1 MLRFSTYEEAFEE
14 LLENEG
20 LKKKAA
26 KSGISYGTL
35 KKVYNRGMAAWRTGH
50 RPGTTPQQWGMARV
64 NSYITKGKGTYYGA
78 DSDLSGK
85 GKKKKDKKEGY
96 VSYAQQKAAHA
107 SMAERGKKKKNN
119 ESVNEAEYHPIKSS
133 YHDDMA
139 KAHASHAKRHKT
151 EGDSGKHNDEN
162 EDMHYRAIDIHK
174 QAHDAHKAA
183 AAAASSLNQSKY
195 KKAAKDAHSLSQT
208 AIGTTKDAG
217 KFKTGTPKHSFP
229 KLKLHTKLTKLN
241 IKSESTMTFR
251 EKLMSLYEGD
261 RKAHYKGATPPEEYD
276 EKQKSSKGAM
286 DMLKTPRS
294 TEADGMKAAKDTADN
309 IKKSAPG
316 KKMRPTDKNVGD
328 LAIKPSAT
336 PVKDPAAKTQ
346 TMESVSENVAYHKKM
361 AFTHSEHGAAHE
373 SEVTNGGSADHDF
386 ASDHHH
392 AAADKHKEAA
402 DAHKKHGGDSKQYKS
417 AAAAAHKATEEAHET
432 ARDAGK
438 IKRVSPSPFKFPKK
452 PSMKK
457 ESYGIAGY
465 KVSDSL
471 LKAIS
476 VVEDYTHEFDVDSE
490 KSAKYVVNKAKKNGI
505 KAKIHTMKGPGG
517 GNPVVHLGH
526 KDTNHMHKFIKKHY
540 DDSYEKSDL
549 NMHKL

>member
-1 MLRFSTYEEAFEE
+1 MDVKEKKMEESFKYHIPEDIPANERTAFH
-14 LLENEG
+14 G
-20 LKKKAA
+20 AAAAAA
-26 KSGISYGTL
+26 K
-35 KKVYNRGMAAWRTGH
+35 A
-50 RPGTTPQQWGMARV
+50 
-64 NSYITKGKGTYYGA
+64 
-78 DSDLSGK
+78 
-85 GKKKKDKKEGY
+85 GKKNFNFGGKTHPVTMKKDTANKI
-96 VSYAQQKAAHA
+96 ADQK
-107 SMAERGKKKKNN
+107 

-251 EKLMSLYEGD
+251 EKLMSLFEGD
-261 RKAHYKGATPPEEYD
+261 RAAHYKGATKPEEYD

-286 DMLKTPRS
+286 DMLKTPKS
-294 TEADGMKAAKDTADN
+294 VEADGMKAAKDTAAN
-309 IKKSAPG
+309 IAKSAPG
-316 KKMRPTDKNVGD
+316 RKMRSNDKKDGD
-328 LAIKPSAT
+328 NTIIPAAT
-336 PVKDPAAKTQ
+336 PVNDPSGKRQ
-346 TMESVSENVAYHKKM
+346 TME
-361 AFTHSEHGAAHE
+361 G
-373 SEVTNGGSADHDF
+373 
-386 ASDHHH
+386 
-392 AAADKHKEAA
+392 
-402 DAHKKHGGDSKQYKS
+402 
-417 AAAAAHKATEEAHET
+417 
-432 ARDAGK
+432 
-438 IKRVSPSPFKFPKK
+438 
-452 PSMKK
+452 
-457 ESYGIAGY
+457 YGISGNMI
-465 KVSDSL
+465 SNSL